1 MRRTWIIP
9 IVILCASGL
18 AVGGFPQAQVSSD
31 DSPKDL
37 VFIGTVTKL
46 YQTGFRYSRREWAVQ
61 THVEKVVSGKFPGTM
76 FTFTVHSPA
85 MAGLRVGRA
94 YTIKATWTRDGYVVN
109 QSTFKE
115 ARSPTKASR
124 ENLDALPTRNITYSL
139 QRTRF
144 ARR

>member
-1 MRRTWIIP
+1 MIS

-18 AVGGFPQAQVSSD
+18 VVGGLPQAQVSSD

-46 YQTGFRYSRREWAVQ
+46 YQTGLRYSRREWAVQ
-61 THVEKVVSGKFPGTM
+61 TRVDKVVSGKFAGTT

-85 MAGLRVGRA
+85 MAGLSVGGA
-94 YTIKATWTRDGYVVN
+94 YTIKATWTKNGYLVN

-115 ARSPTKASR
+115 ARAPAKVSKKH
-124 ENLDALPTRNITYSL
+124 
-139 QRTRF
+139 
-144 ARR
+144 